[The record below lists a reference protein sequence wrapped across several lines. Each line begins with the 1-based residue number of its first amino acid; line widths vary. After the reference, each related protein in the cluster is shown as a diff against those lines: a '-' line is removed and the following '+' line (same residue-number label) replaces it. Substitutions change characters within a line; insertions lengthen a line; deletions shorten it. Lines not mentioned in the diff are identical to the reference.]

1 MKNLDMK
8 IDENLNCKKQ
18 ISDIAI
24 MLNKADDILSKL
36 RHFMDRRTLKSI
48 ITQYLNPTNI
58 VFQKKSC
65 RIIYLKNHNAHTFPY
80 LGNITS

>member
-1 MKNLDMK
+1 MKINGKRLYHKKSVKNLDMK

-36 RHFMDRRTLKSI
+36 RHFMDRRTLKSMYHPI
-48 ITQYLNPTNI
+48 
-58 VFQKKSC
+58 FES
-65 RIIYLKNHNAHTFPY
+65 H
-80 LGNITS
+80 